1 MGVEADILLP
11 GERVAYIN
19 TPGEGQYQPNSC
31 PIHRVFY
38 RRIGH
43 GILAQIRRHPVSEEY
58 SADFHEKLDADALLA
73 IRAEAQDT
81 IRNYDTKAEICGVG
95 FILAL
100 GIVKQAGDSIPVPIE
115 YASFYVLAGW
125 LIIVIPIIMFALV
138 LYPSRIDKIDKQNR
152 PHNVLGVM
160 YFNAASFPD
169 VASYGE
175 AARKSD
181 WAMEIL
187 YEITKV
193 SMIRDKKR
201 TRFLRALYWAAGS
214 FCVLF
219 ASQMVRANGVFH

>member
-1 MGVEADILLP
+1 M
-11 GERVAYIN
+11 N
-19 TPGEGQYQPNSC
+19 K
-31 PIHRVFY
+31 
-38 RRIGH
+38 
-43 GILAQIRRHPVSEEY
+43 EY
-58 SADFHEKLDADALLA
+58 SDDFHEKLDADALLA
-73 IRAEAQDT
+73 ILAEAQDT

-138 LYPSRIDKIDKQNR
+138 LYPSRVDKIDRQNR
-152 PHNVLGVM
+152 PANVQGVM
-160 YFNAASFPD
+160 YFDPKSFPD
-169 VASYGE
+169 VKSFSD

-193 SMIRDKKR
+193 SLIRDQKR
-201 TRFLRALYWAAGS
+201 TRFLRALFWAAGS
-214 FCVLF
+214 FCILF
-219 ASQMVRANGVFH
+219 LSQMIRANGVFG

>member
-1 MGVEADILLP
+1 MTKE
-11 GERVAYIN
+11 
-19 TPGEGQYQPNSC
+19 
-31 PIHRVFY
+31 F
-38 RRIGH
+38 
-43 GILAQIRRHPVSEEY
+43 SE
-58 SADFHEKLDADALLA
+58 SFHEKLDADALLA
-73 IRAEAQDT
+73 VLAEAQDT
-81 IRNYDTKAEICGVG
+81 NRNYDTKAEICGVG

-138 LYPSRIDKIDKQNR
+138 LYPSRVDKIDKITR
-152 PHNVLGVM
+152 PNNVMGVM
-160 YFNAASFPD
+160 YFNTANFAD

-175 AARKSD
+175 AAKKSD

-187 YEITKV
+187 FEITKV
-193 SMIRDKKR
+193 SYIRDKKR

-219 ASQMVRANGVFH
+219 LSQMTRANGVFN

>member
-1 MGVEADILLP
+1 
-11 GERVAYIN
+11 VA
-19 TPGEGQYQPNSC
+19 
-31 PIHRVFY
+31 
-38 RRIGH
+38 
-43 GILAQIRRHPVSEEY
+43 EEY
-58 SADFHEKLDADALLA
+58 SDDFHEKLDADALLA
-73 IRAEAQDT
+73 ILAEAQDT

-138 LYPSRIDKIDKQNR
+138 LYPSRIDKIDRQAR
-152 PHNVLGVM
+152 PDIVQGVM
-160 YFNAASFPD
+160 YFDPKSFPD
-169 VASYGE
+169 VKSFGE

-193 SMIRDKKR
+193 SLIRDQKR
-201 TRFLRALYWAAGS
+201 TRFLRALFWAAGS
-214 FCVLF
+214 FCILF
-219 ASQMVRANGVFH
+219 LSQMIRANGVFG